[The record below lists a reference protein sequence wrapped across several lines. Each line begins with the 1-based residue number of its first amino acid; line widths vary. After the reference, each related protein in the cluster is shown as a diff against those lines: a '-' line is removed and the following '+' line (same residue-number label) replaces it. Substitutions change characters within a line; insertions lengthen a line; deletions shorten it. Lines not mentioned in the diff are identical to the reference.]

1 MDGVSII
8 VTYLINAV
16 WLVTVVAAAG
26 WLAALCLKRLGPQ
39 AEHIG
44 WVVTLEIAIVA
55 PAAPLLRQ
63 LPVLSGNQ
71 LFNVGHSSTVTVT
84 ATYASAGFGG
94 LYQLPVPAL
103 WTITALYFAVVL
115 FCATRFAWLLY
126 ATRRMVENAHP
137 LELTPEQK
145 ENWNRCK
152 HLFEVDR
159 ILLAS
164 SAAIHAPVVLELR
177 EAILILPDGFAE
189 RCTLPDLMTALAHEC
204 AHASRRD
211 FKKNLCYEAI
221 ALALAFHPA
230 AWAIKAQIA
239 QTREMVCD
247 RMVAERVS
255 IRASYAKSLLAARRH
270 GRRFVA
276 GRHRSRH
283 RNFRCQHSGETNHD
297 DESQNTTSRICCA
310 LWPDDFSSVA
320 AGFHMDCGGGKSS
333 RH

>member
-177 EAILILPDGFAE
+177 EAILVLPDGFAE

-204 AHASRRD
+204 AHASRATSRRTSAMRPWVS
-211 FKKNLCYEAI
+211 FLHSIQPRGLSKPRLRRHARWF
-221 ALALAFHPA
+221 ATAWLRSAF
-230 AWAIKAQIA
+230 
-239 QTREMVCD
+239 
-247 RMVAERVS
+247 S
-255 IRASYAKSLLAARRH
+255 IRAPMQSYYCGLPPWSPIRR
-270 GRRFVA
+270 GPPPLTPSEF
-276 GRHRSRH
+276 SMPTFW
-283 RNFRCQHSGETNHD
+283 RN
-297 DESQNTTSRICCA
+297 ES
-310 LWPDDFSSVA
+310 
-320 AGFHMDCGGGKSS
+320 
-333 RH
+333 